1 MDASERRGSKPR
13 VLERSLSYSEAI
25 GNESRRSSIQIP
37 SINNTEVYT
46 NEELK
51 KHHRI
56 SQTYVEGR
64 EITFPTTNPA
74 TIVDAKETIPSGD
87 GVATDSSRY
96 SSEDE
101 DNQGLVLSIDVE
113 PSSSSP
119 RGYSDLSTQY
129 ANSPGFVSPVPTF
142 ESSGP
147 TDFISSSPTH
157 IYDRI
162 DRADSSIDENEIHT
176 TASSYATPYSKR
188 KRRGTVHRRRS
199 GRSIRSRRVVF
210 KNGAENVPIR
220 CNIPAKR
227 LKYMRDVVNTVINS
241 KWRFLI
247 MMMVVCHFVFW
258 FVFATI
264 WYVVSQSYAENIG
277 DGRQHCVNGTSTFAG
292 LLMMSVETQMTIGYG
307 VRFPNEECPDAII
320 VMVLEIVVGTAMTGG
335 FSSLMFVKLVRPN
348 KHISSVGFSKKAL
361 ICLRDGELV
370 LQFRVW
376 DLLNLH
382 IINTDITAYILKPI
396 RTLEGEFVKNYIHQ
410 LKLKQAN
417 AFLLWPITVVH
428 VIDEESPLY
437 EFSAQDLMDYR
448 FEIVVC
454 LTGSSKNMGT
464 VTQSRTSYLSK
475 EIIWGYR
482 FKNVLHYSKHK
493 ESYIIDVE
501 NLNTVQQVVTPLC
514 SAKTLKEV
522 QEDIKSSQNILSTP
536 TMSWANLSISQDS
549 ANDTLERQSEVE
561 REKEMDRGG
570 TQRSLRWNFR
580 RFHPER
586 YIGQAINEESL

>member
-1 MDASERRGSKPR
+1 MDVTERRGSKPR
-13 VLERSLSYSEAI
+13 VLERSFSYSEAI
-25 GNESRRSSIQIP
+25 GNDSRRSSIQIP

-64 EITFPTTNPA
+64 EITFPTNNP
-74 TIVDAKETIPSGD
+74 TTVVDTKETIPSGE
-87 GVATDSSRY
+87 GLATDSSQY
-96 SSEDE
+96 DSEDE
-101 DNQGLVLSIDVE
+101 ENQGLVLSIDVE

-147 TDFISSSPTH
+147 TDFISSGPTD

-162 DRADSSIDENEIHT
+162 DRADSSVDENDIHT
-176 TASSYATPYSKR
+176 TATSYATPYSKR
-188 KRRGTVHRRRS
+188 KKRGTVHRRRRS
-199 GRSIRSRRVVF
+199 GRPIRSRRVVL
-210 KNGAENVPIR
+210 KDGSENVPIR
-220 CNIPAKR
+220 SNIPAKR

-241 KWRFLI
+241 KWRFI
-247 MMMVVCHFVFW
+247 IIMMVVCHFVFW
-258 FVFATI
+258 LVFATI
-264 WYVVSQSYAENIG
+264 WYIVSQSYADDIG

-292 LLMMSVETQMTIGYG
+292 LMMMSVETQMTIGYG
-307 VRFPNEECPDAII
+307 VRFPNEECPEAII
-320 VMVLEIVVGTAMTGG
+320 VMVIEIVVGTAMTGG
-335 FSSLMFVKLVRPN
+335 LSSLLFVKLVRPN
-348 KHISSVGFSKKAL
+348 KHISSVGFSKKAAVRIHAFESFFL
-361 ICLRDGELV
+361 EWDTELSNPDICLRDGELV

-382 IINTDITAYILKPI
+382 IITSDITAYILKPI
-396 RTLEGEFVKNYIHQ
+396 RTLEGEFVQNYIHQ
-410 LKLKQAN
+410 LKLTQAN

-428 VIDEESPLY
+428 VINEESPLY

-454 LTGSSKNMGT
+454 LTGSSKSMGT
-464 VTQSRTSYLSK
+464 VAQSRTSYLSK

-482 FKNVLHYSKHK
+482 FKNVLHYSRRK

-501 NLNTVQQVVTPLC
+501 NLNTVEQVVTPLC
-514 SAKTLKEV
+514 SASRFKEF
-522 QEDIKSSQNILSTP
+522 QEDIKSSQDILSTR
-536 TMSWANLSISQDS
+536 TMSWTNLSIIWLGHCRL
-549 ANDTLERQSEVE
+549 NHLIVR
-561 REKEMDRGG
+561 K
-570 TQRSLRWNFR
+570 
-580 RFHPER
+580 
-586 YIGQAINEESL
+586 